1 VQGQRTDCLHFVSP
15 ETGEYFGS
23 GHLPILLMGHWL
35 QVASGLVPFSLLVQ
49 AISAVL
55 LLAHNT
61 SLRLSLGRQSL
72 RAALAG
78 GACEIGGIAVLLF
91 PLTLSRRSRRQGLH
105 APRALAAVPAIA
117 P

>member
-1 VQGQRTDCLHFVSP
+1 MQGQRTDCLHFVSP

-23 GHLPILLMGHWL
+23 GRLPILLMGHWL
-35 QVASGLVPFSLLVQ
+35 QVTTGFVPLPLLVQ
-49 AISAVL
+49 AMAAFL
-55 LLAHNT
+55 LLANNA
-61 SLRLSLGRQSL
+61 SGRFRLYRQSL

-78 GACEIGGIAVLLF
+78 GVCEIGVMAVLLF

-105 APRALAAVPAIA
+105 ALRAFAAGPANA